1 MLELSCNALRQ
12 QVVNTEQ
19 RRLEK
24 EVKEILND
32 WSQDN
37 EKKKQYLTGRQV
49 ELAEELAQVRFI
61 QEKLEEFIIQLHQEK
76 P

>member
-1 MLELSCNALRQ
+1 MIGLKIMKR
-12 QVVNTEQ
+12 
-19 RRLEK
+19 
-24 EVKEILND
+24 
-32 WSQDN
+32 
-37 EKKKQYLTGRQV
+37 KKQYLTGRQV